1 MIIGGDLLSLI
12 TVPDDLEA
20 LLRTA
25 ALHCA
30 PGGQV
35 GLDATLMDPQ
45 LFADEVEGEWST
57 DLERVDADFTTVRR
71 ESRIAPDPQAR
82 TNTVHLEI
90 RHRAVGADGRITPI
104 YPDRVPF
111 AIRAWQ
117 PDEVRALA
125 AAAGLDV
132 TRVGDDDRLRWLL
145 RSAHE

>member
-1 MIIGGDLLSLI
+1 
-12 TVPDDLEA
+12 
-20 LLRTA
+20 
-25 ALHCA
+25 
-30 PGGQV
+30 
-35 GLDATLMDPQ
+35 MDPQ
-45 LFADEVEGEWST
+45 LFADEIEGEWST
-57 DLERVDADFTTVRR
+57 DLERVDADFTMVRR

-104 YPDRVPF
+104 YPDRSPF

-125 AAAGLDV
+125 AAAGLGV